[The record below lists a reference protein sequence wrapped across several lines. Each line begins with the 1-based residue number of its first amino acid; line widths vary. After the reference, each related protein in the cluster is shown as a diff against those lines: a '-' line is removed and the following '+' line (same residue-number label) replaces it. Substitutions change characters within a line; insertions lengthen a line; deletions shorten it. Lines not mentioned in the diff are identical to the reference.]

1 MMNKVN
7 EYFERWSVSET
18 DSCYEDDRIDLELRE
33 FISTLTQ
40 DETAEILRREGV
52 SEDDIKYI
60 LA

>member
-7 EYFERWSVSET
+7 EYFERWSVSEK
-18 DSCYEDDRIDLELRE
+18 DSCCEDDRIDLELRE

-40 DETAEILRREGV
+40 DEVAEILRREGV
-52 SEDDIKYI
+52 SEDDIKHI